1 MKNLKNTVKLAGICA
16 LSLAMVSPSTSFAS
30 ETEARRLLNQLYDQ
44 MDQISELTGQSKIER
59 KIEKEIS
66 TETTVEEKIIKN
78 NNDEEKKESP
88 KEESYV
94 TDLKQSFYNN
104 DIIVKSIEEILEKY
118 PKTIKGKE
126 AKLVNLLIE
135 SHELKLQAADLIY
148 SLTGE
153 KLQVN
158 PPRIPQ
164 EYTHLIRY

>member
-1 MKNLKNTVKLAGICA
+1 MKNFKNTVKLAGACA
-16 LSLAMVSPSTSFAS
+16 VSLAMLSPSTSFAS
-30 ETEARRLLNQLYDQ
+30 ETEALKLLNQLHEQ
-44 MDQISELTGQSKIER
+44 MDQISELTGLEKSDSK
-59 KIEKEIS
+59 EKDS
-66 TETTVEEKIIKN
+66 LPNKEKDAKAK
-78 NNDEEKKESP
+78 DEDKKETQ
-88 KEESYV
+88 KEVAYITELKES
-94 TDLKQSFYNN
+94 FNRN
-104 DIIVKSIEEILEKY
+104 DISVKSIEEILEKY

-164 EYTHLIRY
+164 AYTHLIRY

>member
-126 AKLVNLLIE
+126 EKLVNLLIE

-164 EYTHLIRY
+164 AYTHLIRY

>member
-1 MKNLKNTVKLAGICA
+1 MKNFKNTVKVAGAFAI
-16 LSLAMVSPSTSFAS
+16 SLAMLSPSTSFAS
-30 ETEARRLLNQLYDQ
+30 ETEALKLLNQLHEQ
-44 MDQISELTGQSKIER
+44 MDQISELTGL
-59 KIEKEIS
+59 EKS
-66 TETTVEEKIIKN
+66 DSNGKDALPTEDKDTKDK
-78 NNDEEKKESP
+78 DEDKKGTQKEAAYITELKES
-88 KEESYV
+88 
-94 TDLKQSFYNN
+94 FYRN
-104 DIIVKSIEEILEKY
+104 DISVKSLEEILEKY

>member
-1 MKNLKNTVKLAGICA
+1 MKNFKNTVKLAGAFAI
-16 LSLAMVSPSTSFAS
+16 SLAMLSPSTSFAS
-30 ETEARRLLNQLYDQ
+30 ETEALKLLNQLHEQ
-44 MDQISELTGQSKIER
+44 MDQISELTGL
-59 KIEKEIS
+59 EKS
-66 TETTVEEKIIKN
+66 DSNGKDSLPTEDKVTKDK
-78 NNDEEKKESP
+78 DEDKKEAAYITEL
-88 KEESYV
+88 KE
-94 TDLKQSFYNN
+94 SFNRN
-104 DIIVKSIEEILEKY
+104 DISVKSLEEILEKY

>member
-88 KEESYV
+88 KEASYV

-126 AKLVNLLIE
+126 EKLVNLLIE

>member
-1 MKNLKNTVKLAGICA
+1 MKNLKNTVKLTGICA

-59 KIEKEIS
+59 RIEKEIS

-78 NNDEEKKESP
+78 NNDEEKKENP
-88 KEESYV
+88 KEASYV

-126 AKLVNLLIE
+126 EKLVNLLIE

-164 EYTHLIRY
+164 AYTHLIRY